1 MSRNLTLTRRQVATL
16 NRFNAAYN
24 REVAEMP
31 RYPVVDYQTLI
42 GMPQALAGHGP
53 NGFVAKESMLGNLG
67 WTQHALDAEMP
78 KGFDLTD
85 LGIGLGTKQFHRG
98 RHDKRRQ
105 GKGKGK
111 SKGGGGRDRALMN
124 PQVVHGLIKKAIAAS
139 GLKPVG
145 LDGPI
150 VRAVHN
156 FEFLTG
162 EKAAWFID
170 ALAEIIPLAHIWS
183 CAEVTEE
190 GIKKIAERTGYEYVV
205 SVENNRGQAVAVMWD
220 PRRVQKVDTWSIDE
234 VANVQNVNDLR
245 PVIGVDLID
254 KSPKTKPLFKKFWAA
269 SGHMKSMRGGEEASG
284 IVRHLQNQLAAAGLK
299 DRGAGALGMDS
310 NSKLATDQGDWETSP
325 LTDSGLLLVG
335 PDDHRATQTMMSRL
349 DGLWAR
355 GFDHVLLILDQLN
368 WFEDPQLGRG
378 LTDHGALITA

>member
-1 MSRNLTLTRRQVATL
+1 
-16 NRFNAAYN
+16 
-24 REVAEMP
+24 VAE
-31 RYPVVDYQTLI
+31 T
-42 GMPQALAGHGP
+42 
-53 NGFVAKESMLGNLG
+53 
-67 WTQHALDAEMP
+67 
-78 KGFDLTD
+78 
-85 LGIGLGTKQFHRG
+85 
-98 RHDKRRQ
+98 
-105 GKGKGK
+105 
-111 SKGGGGRDRALMN
+111 N
-124 PQVVHGLIKKAIAAS
+124 PQVVHSLIKKAIAAS

-183 CAEVTEE
+183 CAEVTEA

-220 PRRVQKVDTWSIDE
+220 PRRVQKLGTWSIDSVAE
-234 VANVQNVNDLR
+234 VQGVKDLR
-245 PVIGVDLID
+245 PVIGVDLMD
-254 KSPKTKPLFKKFWAA
+254 KSPKTPSQFKKFWAA

-284 IVRHLQNQLAAAGLK
+284 IVRHLQNQLAAEGLK

-310 NSKLATDQGDWETSP
+310 NSKLATEQGDWETSP

-355 GFDHVLLILDQLN
+355 GFEHVLLIIAQLN
-368 WFEDPQLGRG
+368 WFEDPALGRS
-378 LTDHGALITA
+378 LTDHGALVTA